1 MAVTA
6 FEALLAQALQLPD
19 DERGKLAAR
28 LLGSLEPDGDELSPE
43 EWEAAWS
50 TEIDRRIRE
59 VREGSVQPVDGA
71 DARAQVRAAL
81 DALRP

>member
-1 MAVTA
+1 VTA

-28 LLGSLEPDGDELSPE
+28 LLGSLEPEAEELSPQ
-43 EWEAAWS
+43 EWEEAWS
-50 TEIDRRIRE
+50 AEVDHRLRE
-59 VREGSVQPVDGA
+59 VRDGSVDTVDGA
-71 DARAQVRAAL
+71 DARARVRAAL